1 MQFPAGYGP
10 TMSSHS
16 SHHWLVLRSIVL
28 ACAALLEAP
37 ARAQSAAPPSVVL
50 TYPLDTGWVHN
61 SGAHEAVLS
70 SHTIHVSGSPWMRLR
85 FEALLLAE
93 GVRVRLTSFADGAVQ
108 ELDADAAREWSASSA
123 YFNGDRVQL
132 ELVALPGSERS
143 RAVLRSVWVAPSVL
157 PQFTVCGP
165 TDDRTPSSDPRVA
178 RLLPVGCTGWL
189 FDDPAHCLNTA
200 GHCAASLLQ
209 VAQFNV
215 PPSDASGAMQHP
227 PPQDQYAVDP
237 LSIQRQNGGLGA
249 DWAYFGCFPNPN
261 TGLTPYQRQ
270 DAAFTL
276 ATSIPSVGTPLRVSG
291 HGVDFDTPTSSYA
304 QQTDVGALVS
314 LSGSTLRHDADTT
327 GGNSGSPI
335 QWEGAGDLVV
345 GVHTHGGCTSGV
357 PSGGNYGTG
366 ANHSGWALAR
376 AQPQGVCAPVP
387 SVTPYCTAKLNSQ
400 GCLPALGATGQ
411 PSASGGP
418 GSFTLHASSLLNK
431 RLGFFMYG
439 SLPRAALF
447 QGGVLCVSPPR
458 RRTQQTSSGGSDLG
472 IDCSGALSFDMGA
485 QIALGLDPAL
495 AFGSIVY
502 AQCWSR
508 DPFDPQGAS
517 LSAGL
522 RFTIGP

>member
-1 MQFPAGYGP
+1 
-10 TMSSHS
+10 MSAQSIAER
-16 SHHWLVLRSIVL
+16 LAARSVVVASVAVL
-28 ACAALLEAP
+28 AASAA
-37 ARAQSAAPPSVVL
+37 AQSAAPSSL
-50 TYPLDTGWVHN
+50 SLSYPLDTGWVRN
-61 SGAHEAVLS
+61 TTAFETVIS
-70 SHTIHVSGSPWMRLR
+70 SHTVQVGGSPWMRLR

-93 GVRVRLTSFADGAVQ
+93 GVFVRMTSFADGAVQ

-123 YFNGDRVQL
+123 YFNGDRIQL
-132 ELVALPGSERS
+132 ELVAAPGAERS
-143 RAVLRSVWVAPSVL
+143 RAVLRSVWVGPQQQ

-165 TDDRTPSSDPRVA
+165 TDDRVLSNDPRVA
-178 RLLPVGCTGWL
+178 RLLPVGCTGWI
-189 FDDPAHCLNTA
+189 FDDPTFCLSTA
-200 GHCAASLLQ
+200 GHCAATLLQ
-209 VAQFNV
+209 IAQFNV

-249 DWAYFGCFPNPN
+249 DWANFGCFPNPN
-261 TGLTPYQRQ
+261 TGLTPHQRQ
-270 DAAFTL
+270 QAAFTIAAPGL
-276 ATSIPSVGTPLRVSG
+276 PNAAPLRVTG
-291 HGVDFDTPTSSYA
+291 HGVDLDTPSASYA
-304 QQTDVGALVS
+304 QQTHVGALVS
-314 LSGSTLRHDADTT
+314 LVGATLRHDADTT

-335 QWEGAGDLVV
+335 ELEGAGGLVV

-357 PSGGNYGTG
+357 PSGGNYGTST
-366 ANHSGWALAR
+366 AQASWALAR
-376 AQPQGVCAPVP
+376 TQPLGVCTPVP
-387 SVTPYCTAKLNSQ
+387 SVVSYCTAKINSQ
-400 GCLPALGATGQ
+400 GCLPALTATGQ

-418 GSFTLHASSLLNK
+418 GSFVLQASSLLNQ

-458 RRTQQTSSGGSDLG
+458 RRSTQHSSGGSTSG
-472 IDCSGALSFDMGA
+472 IDCSGVLTLDMGA
-485 QIALGLDPAL
+485 QIALGVDSAL
-495 AFGSIVY
+495 SFGSIVY

>member
-1 MQFPAGYGP
+1 
-10 TMSSHS
+10 MSLLDSAYRF
-16 SHHWLVLRSIVL
+16 VLRSVAL
-28 ACAALLEAP
+28 VGGALLTLDA
-37 ARAQSAAPPSVVL
+37 AAQSAAPPSVSL
-50 TYPLDTGWVHN
+50 TYPLDTGWVRN
-61 SGAHEAVLS
+61 TSASEAVLS
-70 SHTIHVSGSPWMRLR
+70 SHTVHVSGSPWLRLR

-93 GVRVRLTSFADGAVQ
+93 GVRVRMTSFADGAVQ

-132 ELVALPGSERS
+132 ELVAAPGAERS
-143 RAVLRSVWVAPSVL
+143 RAVLRSVWTAPTQL

-165 TDDRTPSSDPRVA
+165 TDDRVLSSDPRVA
-178 RLLPVGCTGWL
+178 RLLPVGCTGWI
-189 FDDPAHCLNTA
+189 FEEPSHCLNTA

-209 VAQFNV
+209 IAQFNV

-270 DAAFTL
+270 GEAFTL
-276 ATSIPSVGTPLRVSG
+276 AAPNLSSTEPLRVTG
-291 HGVDFDTPTSSYA
+291 FGVDFDTPTSNYA
-304 QQTDVGALVS
+304 QQTHLGALVS
-314 LSGSTLRHDADTT
+314 LSGATLRHDADTT

-335 QWEGAGDLVV
+335 LMESAAGLAV

-357 PSGGNYGTG
+357 PSGGNYGTS
-366 ANHSGWALAR
+366 ANHTGWALAR
-376 AQPQGVCAPVP
+376 AQPLGVCAPVP

-400 GCLPALGATGQ
+400 GCLPTLTAVGQ

-418 GSFTLHASSLLNK
+418 GSFTLQASSLLNQ

-458 RRTQQTSSGGSDLG
+458 RRSPQNSSGGSAAG
-472 IDCSGALSFDMGA
+472 NDCSGVLNFDMGA
-485 QIALGLDPAL
+485 QIALGVDPAL
-495 AFGSIVY
+495 AFGAIVY